1 MWEVW
6 SEKEWWMVYTYSR
19 GEVKKW
25 RCCGMQ
31 WYYVIRRLRP
41 EGQTLLLWKG
51 RKEVISM
58 SVNIRITEREKTK
71 VVKYQ
76 KLKEE
81 IRMWNIRSSKFV
93 PLTVGALEK
102 NTEKIENLHQ

>member
-1 MWEVW
+1 
-6 SEKEWWMVYTYSR
+6 
-19 GEVKKW
+19 
-25 RCCGMQ
+25 
-31 WYYVIRRLRP
+31 
-41 EGQTLLLWKG
+41 
-51 RKEVISM
+51 M

-93 PLTVGALEK
+93 PLTAGALEK
-102 NTEKIENLHQ
+102 TTEKIENMNQ